1 MENRISPFLKYFSHF
16 FHQGIA
22 KNLEKPS
29 IYSES
34 LRPSGDGGA
43 YFNDY
48 MNWRQ
53 IEEFEELVWKSP
65 AARIAGQLMGS
76 ATTSVAICPHNS
88 TRIRATRVNMTPGKM
103 QR

>member
-1 MENRISPFLKYFSHF
+1 MYHFTISTFP
-16 FHQGIA
+16 QGIA

-29 IYSES
+29 IHSES
-34 LRPSGDGGA
+34 LKSPVGGGDGDGA

-76 ATTSVAICPHNS
+76 SAT
-88 TRIRATRVNMTPGKM
+88 
-103 QR
+103 

>member
-1 MENRISPFLKYFSHF
+1 MILSP
-16 FHQGIA
+16 QGIE

-34 LRPSGDGGA
+34 LKSLDGDGDGGRGGA

-76 ATTSVAICPHNS
+76 STT
-88 TRIRATRVNMTPGKM
+88 
-103 QR
+103 